1 MIARDFNEWEKP
13 LRELEEGLAK
23 LQQRIERERDPAS
36 KLEAEAAL
44 EELTRRRD
52 NIVAATYSNLS
63 PWEKVLVSR
72 APTRPYALDYISTI
86 FGAYVELQGDRRFG
100 ADHAIIGGPTSLDG
114 QPVLVVG
121 HQKGRNIQERQLRN
135 FGYARPE
142 GYRKA
147 IRLFD
152 MAERFRLPVIT
163 LVDTP
168 GADASVEAE
177 SRGISEAIAASIA
190 KMFEL
195 TVPIV
200 TVIIGE
206 GGSGGAIGIAASN
219 RVLMLEHSI
228 YSVIAP
234 EGCAAILWRKA
245 EMGPQAAQALRLTA
259 ESAKELGMVEE
270 IVEEPWGGAQRDPA
284 AAAAAVKLALMKHLA
299 ELTKLKPEA
308 VRDDRYERFRRIGV
322 FSS

>member
-13 LRELEEGLAK
+13 LRELEEGLVK
-23 LQQRIERERDPAS
+23 LRQGIEKERDPAH
-36 KLEAEAAL
+36 KKEAERAL
-44 EELTRRRD
+44 KELTKRRD
-52 NIVAATYSNLS
+52 NIVAATFSNLS

-72 APTRPYALDYISTI
+72 APSRPYTLDYVSTI
-86 FGAYVELQGDRRFG
+86 FGVYVDLQGDRRFG

-114 QPVLVVG
+114 LPVVVVG
-121 HQKGRNIQERQLRN
+121 HQNGRNIQERQLRN

-152 MAERFRLPVIT
+152 IAERFRMPVIT
-163 LVDTP
+163 FVDTP
-168 GADASVEAE
+168 GADAGIEAE

-195 TVPIV
+195 TVPV
-200 TVIIGE
+200 VSVIIGQ
-206 GGSGGAIGIAASN
+206 GGSGGAIGIAAAN

-259 ESAKELGMVEE
+259 ESAKELGLIEE
-270 IVEEPWGGAQRDPA
+270 IIQEPWGGAHRDPP
-284 AAAAAVKLALMKHLA
+284 AAAAAVKLALLRHLD
-299 ELTKLKPEA
+299 ELSGVKPDA
-308 VRDDRYERFRRIGV
+308 IRDDRYERFRRIGV
-322 FSS
+322 YGS